1 MTVAVRPESAEVP
14 ASYAGYVGKIRD
26 GEDLMA
32 VLAGQLDE
40 VRSAFGRFPEA
51 RGSYRYA
58 PGKWSVKELLG
69 HLSDTERIFCY
80 RALRFARGDA
90 TPLPGFDENAYAP
103 EMRADEWPS
112 CWRSGSTC
120 GEPPSPAFEG
130 FRRTPGPA
138 GASPAERRSACGRWP
153 TPSPATPAII
163 SRCWPSGIAEPE
175 VRKHDGPPLGGPSS
189 FPGAATQFRGL
200 RSVSATRNS
209 RRPASQVIR

>member
-1 MTVAVRPESAEVP
+1 MTLAVRPESAEVP

-90 TPLPGFDENAYAP
+90 TPLPGFDENAYVPTAEFDARP
-103 EMRADEWPS
+103 LAELVREFQAI
-112 CWRSGSTC
+112 RTSTIALA
-120 GEPPSPAFEG
+120 EALPPA
-130 FRRTPGPA
+130 A
-138 GASPAERRSACGRWP
+138 WERRGQASGKSISTRALVYIMVGHVTHHLGVLRERYRLSSAP
-153 TPSPATPAII
+153 DALAT
-163 SRCWPSGIAEPE
+163 
-175 VRKHDGPPLGGPSS
+175 V
-189 FPGAATQFRGL
+189 
-200 RSVSATRNS
+200 
-209 RRPASQVIR
+209 

>member
-1 MTVAVRPESAEVP
+1 MTVAVRPDSAEVP
-14 ASYAGYVGKIRD
+14 ASYAGYVGKVRD
-26 GEDLMA
+26 GEDLMG
-32 VLAGQLDE
+32 LMEGQLEE

-103 EMRADEWPS
+103 EMRADSGRWPS
-112 CWRSGSTC
+112 CWRSGSTS
-120 GEPPSPAFEG
+120 GGPPSRASEAF
-130 FRRTPGPA
+130 RPTPGPA
-138 GASPAERRSACGRWP
+138 EVSPAARRSACGHWP

-163 SRCWPSGIAEPE
+163 SRCWPSGIGEQRPE
-175 VRKHDGPPLGGPSS
+175 
-189 FPGAATQFRGL
+189 T
-200 RSVSATRNS
+200 
-209 RRPASQVIR
+209 RRPARRRAVVVSGRGRLSRARSGRSARSGTRAERRPR

>member
-90 TPLPGFDENAYAP
+90 TPLPGFDENAYAL
-103 EMRADEWPS
+103 EMHADERPMADLL
-112 CWRSGSTC
+112 
-120 GEPPSPAFEG
+120 EELFDV
-130 FRRTPGPA
+130 RR
-138 GASPAERRSACGRWP
+138 
-153 TPSPATPAII
+153 AT
-163 SRCWPSGIAEPE
+163 
-175 VRKHDGPPLGGPSS
+175 LS
-189 FPGAATQFRGL
+189 FLRGL
-200 RSVSATRNS
+200 RDDVWTRRGIASGKEVSVRAMAYAIAGHARHHLEVLAE
-209 RRPASQVIR
+209 RYR